1 MVGNDQLE
9 VACEPSKQQACGY
22 SVSGQQCCDEHVDVE
37 HSPQLASAASPRCL
51 LSLEGEFHRL
61 ILAERILRPQ
71 PVEELETQVPPE
83 RFFDDLAV
91 ALALP
96 GSPYLHEPHYF
107 LVQRQRCT
115 YFAHIRIIASRCGLI
130 WPQ

>member
-1 MVGNDQLE
+1 MVGNDKLE
-9 VACEPSKQQACGY
+9 VACEQSEQQACGCA
-22 SVSGQQCCDEHVDVE
+22 VSGQQRSDEHVDVE
-37 HSPQLASAASPRCL
+37 HNPQLASGASPRCL

-71 PVEELETQVPPE
+71 PVEELETKVPPE
-83 RFFDDLAV
+83 RFLNDLAV

-96 GSPYLHEPHYF
+96 GSPDLHEPHDF

-130 WPQ
+130 